1 MRFFTVKGR
10 DPVEVIVTLLGALL
24 VVVFSFFTARG
35 DLDRYTRLLL
45 SKEVPPLIQV
55 VEEEEFV
62 PVSPF
67 EEWTREFPQV
77 SPLLVEATPLPLP
90 SPGKETK
97 VKEEVK
103 VVEKPKVTPSVS
115 PLFPREGAFLQAG
128 AFSQEKNAQAMV
140 ETLRRFGYEAV
151 AENVSGMYRVR
162 VYGFASLDEAR
173 KAAAKLRSQGIEC
186 FVGK

>member
-1 MRFFTVKGR
+1 MRFLTMKGR
-10 DPVEVIVTLLGALL
+10 DPIEVIVILLGALL

-35 DLDRYTRLLL
+35 DLDRYTKFLF
-45 SKEVPPLIQV
+45 SKDVPPLFQV

-67 EEWTREFPQV
+67 EEWAREFPQS
-77 SPLLVEATPLPLP
+77 SPLLTEATPLPSL
-90 SPGKETK
+90 SSEKETK

-103 VVEKPKVTPSVS
+103 VVEKPKVTPSIS
-115 PLFPREGAFLQAG
+115 PLPPREGAFLQAG
-128 AFSQEKNAQAMV
+128 AFSQEKNAQTMV

-151 AENVSGMYRVR
+151 VENVSGVYRVR
-162 VYGFASLDEAR
+162 VYGFASLDEAK
-173 KAAAKLRSQGIEC
+173 KAAARLRSQGIEC